1 MEAAEGAC
9 AVRLEILV
17 DAADVEGV
25 VAFGEEVK
33 EVDVVEFGEAGTAFE
48 AEEMGWGRLVY
59 EGVVV
64 VGSLL
69 LLGWGGL
76 WFLNRRLYKE
86 YEEKRVLVQIIFS
99 VVFAFSCNLFELVLF
114 EIIPILSK
122 DSLVCAYGK
131 VDELEGGFVLFDN
144 VTRFHVALLSLLSDA
159 FEQWLPVKALLSA
172 FLSGVRKERAS
183 LGAVIFLLVY
193 LYGFWRL
200 GIHFPMPSPDKGFF
214 TMPQLVSRIG
224 VIGVTVMAILSGFG
238 AVNLPYSYLSLF
250 IREIEETEIKGIERQ
265 LMQSIETC
273 ISKKKKIILCQ
284 MEIERKQGSEEKSN
298 NMSFLKRLVG
308 TVVRSVQDDQKEQ
321 DIRTLEAEVQALEEL
336 SKQLF
341 LEIYELRQAKEAAAY
356 SRTWKGHMQNL
367 LGYVCSIYC
376 VYKMLKS
383 LQSVVFKEAG
393 SVDPVTRTISIFLQ
407 FFDIGINVT
416 LLSQY
421 VSLLFIGM
429 MIVISVRGF
438 LSNLMKFFFA
448 VSRVGSGSS
457 SNVVLFL
464 SEIMGMYFVS
474 SILLIRKSLATEY
487 RMIITDV
494 LGGDIQFDFYHRWFD
509 AIFAASSFLSLVL
522 LSAHYTSKQADKH
535 PID

>member
-1 MEAAEGAC
+1 MGWGWG
-9 AVRLEILV
+9 IW
-17 DAADVEGV
+17 EGV
-25 VAFGEEVK
+25 VA
-33 EVDVVEFGEAGTAFE
+33 
-48 AEEMGWGRLVY
+48 L
-59 EGVVV
+59 
-64 VGSLL
+64 GSLG
-69 LLGWGGL
+69 LLGWTGL

-99 VVFAFSCNLFELVLF
+99 VVFAFSCNLLQLVLF
-114 EIIPILSK
+114 EIIP
-122 DSLVCAYGK
+122 
-131 VDELEGGFVLFDN
+131 
-144 VTRFHVALLSLLSDA
+144 LLSQRARWLNWKLDLFCLILLLV
-159 FEQWLPVKALLSA
+159 FLLPYYHC
-172 FLSGVRKERAS
+172 FLMLRNNGLRKERAAFGS
-183 LGAVIFLLVY
+183 ALFLLAF
-193 LYGFWRL
+193 LYAFWRM

-224 VIGVTVMAILSGFG
+224 VIGVTVMAVLSGFG

-250 IREIEETEIKGIERQ
+250 IREIDDSEIKSLERQ
-265 LMQSIETC
+265 LMQSIESC
-273 ISKKKKIILCQ
+273 ITKKKKIILSQ
-284 MEIERKQGSEEKSN
+284 MEMERIQGSQEKLKSR
-298 NMSFLKRLVG
+298 SFFKRIVG
-308 TVVRSVQDDQKEQ
+308 TVVRSVQEDQKEQ
-321 DIRTLEAEVQALEEL
+321 DMEAEVQSLEEL

-356 SRTWKGHMQNL
+356 SRTWRGHMQNL
-367 LGYVCSIYC
+367 LGYACSIYC
-376 VYKMLKS
+376 VYKMIKS

-393 SVDPVTRTISIFLQ
+393 SVDPVTMTISIFLQ
-407 FFDIGINVT
+407 FFDIGINAA

-421 VSLLFIGM
+421 ISLLFIGM
-429 MIVISVRGF
+429 LIVISVRGF
-438 LSNLMKFFFA
+438 LTNLMKFFFA

-509 AIFAASSFLSLVL
+509 AIFVASAFLSLLL
-522 LSAHYTSKQADKH
+522 LSAHYTSRQADKH

>member
-1 MEAAEGAC
+1 
-9 AVRLEILV
+9 
-17 DAADVEGV
+17 
-25 VAFGEEVK
+25 
-33 EVDVVEFGEAGTAFE
+33 
-48 AEEMGWGRLVY
+48 MGWGWTLI
-59 EGVVV
+59 EGIEV
-64 VGSLL
+64 VGSLI

-99 VVFAFSCNLFELVLF
+99 VVFAFSCNLLQLVLF

-122 DSLVCAYGK
+122 EARWMNWKLDLFCLILLLV
-131 VDELEGGFVLFDN
+131 FM
-144 VTRFHVALLSLLSDA
+144 
-159 FEQWLPVKALLSA
+159 LPYYHCYLMLCN
-172 FLSGVRKERAS
+172 SGVRKERAA
-183 LGAVIFLLVY
+183 LGAILFLFAF
-193 LYGFWRL
+193 LYAFWRM

-224 VIGVTVMAILSGFG
+224 VIGVTVMAVLSGFG

-250 IREIEETEIKGIERQ
+250 IREIDEFEIKSLERQ

-273 ISKKKKIILCQ
+273 VTKKKKIILCQ
-284 MEIERKQGSEEKSN
+284 MEMERSQVSEEKLN
-298 NMSFLKRLVG
+298 ARSFFKRIVG
-308 TVVRSVQDDQKEQ
+308 TVVRSVQEDQREQ
-321 DIRTLEAEVQALEEL
+321 DIKNLEAEVQALEEL

-341 LEIYELRQAKEAAAY
+341 LEIYELRQAKEAAAF

-367 LGYVCSIYC
+367 LGYACSIYC
-376 VYKMLKS
+376 VYKMIKS

-393 SVDPVTRTISIFLQ
+393 SVDPVTKTISIFLQ
-407 FFDIGINVT
+407 YFDIGIDAT

-421 VSLLFIGM
+421 ISLLFIGM
-429 MIVISVRGF
+429 LIVISVRGF

-448 VSRVGSGSS
+448 VSRGGSGSS

-494 LGGDIQFDFYHRWFD
+494 LGDIQFDFYHRWFD
-509 AIFAASSFLSLVL
+509 AIFVASAFLSLLL
-522 LSAHYTSKQADKH
+522 LSAHYTSRQADKH

>member
-1 MEAAEGAC
+1 MGWITAAY
-9 AVRLEILV
+9 
-17 DAADVEGV
+17 EGV
-25 VAFGEEVK
+25 VA
-33 EVDVVEFGEAGTAFE
+33 
-48 AEEMGWGRLVY
+48 
-59 EGVVV
+59 
-64 VGSLL
+64 VGSLV

-76 WFLNRRLYKE
+76 WFLNQRLYKE

-99 VVFAFSCNLFELVLF
+99 VVFAFSCNLFQLVLF
-114 EIIPILSK
+114 EIIPVLSK
-122 DSLVCAYGK
+122 QARWLNWK
-131 VDELEGGFVLFDN
+131 VDLFCLI
-144 VTRFHVALLSLLSDA
+144 LLLV
-159 FEQWLPVKALLSA
+159 FMLPYYHCYIMLCK
-172 FLSGVRKERAS
+172 SGVRKERAA
-183 LGAVIFLLVY
+183 LGAVLFLFAF
-193 LYGFWRL
+193 LYGFWRM

-224 VIGVTVMAILSGFG
+224 VIGVTVMAVLSGFG

-250 IREIEETEIKGIERQ
+250 IREIEEADIKALERQ

-273 ISKKKKIILCQ
+273 IAKKKKIILCQ
-284 MEIERKQGSEEKSN
+284 MEMERLQGSEEKLKN
-298 NMSFLKRLVG
+298 RSFLKRLVG

-321 DIRTLEAEVQALEEL
+321 DIKGMQEEVQALEEL

-341 LEIYELRQAKEAAAY
+341 LEIYELRQAKKAAAY
-356 SRTWKGHMQNL
+356 SRTWKGHLQNF
-367 LGYVCSIYC
+367 LGYACSVYC
-376 VYKMLKS
+376 VYKMIKS
-383 LQSVVFKEAG
+383 LQSVIFKETG
-393 SVDPVTRTISIFLQ
+393 SVDPVTKTISIFLQ

-416 LLSQY
+416 LVSQY
-421 VSLLFIGM
+421 ISLLFIGM
-429 MIVISVRGF
+429 LIVISVRGF

-487 RMIITDV
+487 RLIITDV

-509 AIFAASSFLSLVL
+509 AIFAASAFLSLLL
-522 LSAHYTSKQADKH
+522 LSAHYTSRQADKH